1 MNVSNALT
9 PHLIRPEHLEP
20 NWRWDR
26 AIPSHGHM
34 SVDFER
40 RIDFDRL
47 RHYRLARAR
56 QALKNSP
63 CGALLLFDVNNI
75 RYVSGTKIGE
85 CLAEFNRWHAR
96 RVIHSRTCV
105 MILSDGYDTGAPELL
120 EAAMRGLRRR
130 CKRIVWL
137 NPLLGSDAYE
147 PSARGM
153 QAALPFLDLF
163 APAHDI
169 ESLAALEPYLARI

>member
-1 MNVSNALT
+1 MNVSNALS

-26 AIPSHGHM
+26 AIPAHGHM

-56 QALKNSP
+56 QALKNSQ

-85 CLAEFNRWHAR
+85 NGTWF
-96 RVIHSRTCV
+96 
-105 MILSDGYDTGAPELL
+105 
-120 EAAMRGLRRR
+120 RGV
-130 CKRIVWL
+130 KR
-137 NPLLGSDAYE
+137 
-147 PSARGM
+147 
-153 QAALPFLDLF
+153 
-163 APAHDI
+163 
-169 ESLAALEPYLARI
+169 